1 MVEIV
6 HLSITVSSAA
16 QNFDASSCW
25 DCRSISLKFCHDV
38 AHNPNAF
45 KSLQPLLRLLDCSR
59 YNVSCRVAQ
68 WMSSRVTLISPVY
81 RVTINLGSQAA
92 SWHSLPSFLQDYPP
106 YLVASMTAW
115 NDVVVPI
122 SSVLFSLSVDGWNG
136 MCPILARCGCRSR
149 HCLCT
154 ASGVR
159 LRSPIQEGEVMEVDR
174 VFWD

>member
-45 KSLQPLLRLLDCSR
+45 KSLQPLLRLLDYSR
-59 YNVSCRVAQ
+59 DNVSCRVAQ

-115 NDVVVPI
+115 NDVVVPWA
-122 SSVLFSLSVDGWNG
+122 LFSFHWAWTAEKACVLYWRDVDAGPG
-136 MCPILARCGCRSR
+136 IACALLLGYA
-149 HCLCT
+149 
-154 ASGVR
+154 
-159 LRSPIQEGEVMEVDR
+159 
-174 VFWD
+174 